1 MKRMK
6 ILNIYKSLGYY
17 SYQFINY
24 LNNYIIMSIES
35 ELKFDNENPFDNYII
50 RNIESKSYS
59 DFDIEN

>member
-1 MKRMK
+1 
-6 ILNIYKSLGYY
+6 
-17 SYQFINY
+17 
-24 LNNYIIMSIES
+24 MSIES

>member
-1 MKRMK
+1 MK
-6 ILNIYKSLGYY
+6 ILNIYKSL
-17 SYQFINY
+17 SYFLHQFINY